1 LAFTSGVKHRNSS
14 VSTVGYIYRRRCDS
28 NPNGLVELAGKVA
41 KAAKGKEKA
50 PIRLVDLNARASVI
64 NNINP
69 VQNRAGGDAMRTQE
83 EAFIGAE
90 ASETKGDIAA
100 W

>member
-1 LAFTSGVKHRNSS
+1 
-14 VSTVGYIYRRRCDS
+14 
-28 NPNGLVELAGKVA
+28 LVELAGEVA

-64 NNINP
+64 DNINP
-69 VQNRAGGDAMRTQE
+69 VQNRAGGDAMWTQK
-83 EAFIGAE
+83 EAFIGAK